1 VRRRAALMLC
11 GPSPS
16 VNTLA
21 VAYVARRTRYP
32 DGSKSRHSAPA
43 PPTSAC

>member
-1 VRRRAALMLC
+1 MLC

-21 VAYVARRTRYP
+21 VAYVREAHAVSGLLEIEAFRT
-32 DGSKSRHSAPA
+32 GSAD
-43 PPTSAC
+43 SAC